1 MFKDSVMKKIFY
13 CFIFCSLSMFSQNQD
28 LTSAI
33 IAIDN
38 KRDIESAKYAIDNAT
53 EKIQSGSVLKA
64 KKMSK
69 YYHYRGKIY
78 LSIFEK
84 AWFNTD
90 VDSDFT
96 DLNIAYNAFLED
108 ATLSGSH
115 SKKSIVQLKRCASLY
130 QDAAYRDYENKNYTS
145 SEIKFEHAIAINTS
159 PAISVVDTLNIFNA
173 CLMSFLDENYEKSI
187 FWGSQL
193 VNLNTKSEKYHMQ
206 LIEAYAEMGSLE
218 KQIEAIKN
226 ARLAIPQ
233 SKNIIFKEV
242 NYYISTGDNE
252 SLLASLDDAVKK
264 DPENPVLH
272 FVLGSTYTSL
282 NNTDKAI
289 IAYQKVIALDAE
301 YIDAYNNLAAIYL
314 DEANIFIEKKNN
326 LPINASQTKYNN
338 LSVKIKDLR
347 LDALPNLEKVFMLQ
361 SQDEII
367 VQTLKQIYY
376 QLEMDKESLAMKRYL
391 DAIQNGQS
399 IDLPKHLSNT
409 E

>member
-1 MFKDSVMKKIFY
+1 MFKDSIMKKIFY

-38 KRDIESAKYAIDNAT
+38 KRDIESAKYAIDNAAD
-53 EKIQSGSVLKA
+53 KIKSGSVLKA

-78 LSIFEK
+78 LSLFEK
-84 AWFNTD
+84 AWF
-90 VDSDFT
+90 DSEIDPDFN
-96 DLNIAYNAFLED
+96 DLNTAYNAFLED
-108 ATLSGSH
+108 AVLSGSH
-115 SKKSIVQLKRCASLY
+115 SKKSIVQLQRCASLY
-130 QDAAYRDYENKNYTS
+130 QDAAYREYENKNYMS
-145 SEIKFEHAIAINTS
+145 SEIKFEHAITINTS
-159 PAISVVDTLNIFNA
+159 PSILIVDTLNMFNA
-173 CLMSFLDENYEKSI
+173 CLMAFLDENYEKSI

-193 VNLNTKSEKYHMQ
+193 VNLNPSSEKYHMQ
-206 LIEAYAEMGSLE
+206 LIEAYSETGVLD
-218 KQIEAIKN
+218 KQIQAIKN
-226 ARLAIPQ
+226 ARLAIPH

-252 SLLASLDDAVKK
+252 SLLASLDDAVQK

-289 IAYQKVIALDAE
+289 NSYQQVIDLDPD

-326 LPINASQTKYNN
+326 LPINASQKKYNN

-347 LDALPNLEKVFMLQ
+347 SQALPNLEKVFMLQ
-361 SQDEII
+361 PEDEII
-367 VQTLKQIYY
+367 IQTLKQIYY
-376 QLEMDKESLAMKRYL
+376 QLEMDKESLSMKRYL
-391 DAIQNGQS
+391 DAVQDGQS
-399 IDLPKHLSNT
+399 IELPSHLSK